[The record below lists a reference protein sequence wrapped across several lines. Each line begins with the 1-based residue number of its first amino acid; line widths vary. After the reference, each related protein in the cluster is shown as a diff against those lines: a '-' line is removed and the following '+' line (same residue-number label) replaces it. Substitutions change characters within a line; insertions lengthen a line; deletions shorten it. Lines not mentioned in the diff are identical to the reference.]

1 MTRWHMLLVGLGA
14 ALATP
19 QAAYASCAE
28 FRATASDLNL
38 VYDPFSPSGIDR
50 TFTLRTQ
57 RLDPDVTSVRIV
69 IADPAAISRGASM
82 GRNADLRYDIRWA
95 RDTGRTVFVSGA
107 EQPNA
112 TNGALIEFGAGRPGD
127 VINESFRIHIPPG
140 QSAGAGDYY
149 QALELRYI
157 CYNGRQELDR
167 NIQIGPQ
174 VAVNLSVPEKI
185 STFVGSPGIRS
196 GRVNFGDVDASLG
209 DVIRNLSITALST
222 VPYDINVDS
231 DRGALKRFDRDDA
244 SLPYHLTLSGFSV
257 TDRSRI
263 VCDRTP
269 APGGRNHNLRV
280 ELKAQDISAAPA
292 GAYGDTV
299 TLTFS
304 PRLGLGGANGCISAG
319 N

>member
-1 MTRWHMLLVGLGA
+1 MTRWQMILAGLGA

-19 QAAYASCAE
+19 QVAYANCAE

-38 VYDPFSPSGIDR
+38 AYDPFSPAGVDR
-50 TFTLRTQ
+50 VFTLRTQ

-69 IADPAAISRGASM
+69 IADPASIGRGAAV
-82 GRNADLRYDIRWA
+82 GRDADLRYDIRWS
-95 RDTGRTVFVSGA
+95 RDSGRTVFVSGA

-112 TNGALIEFGAGRPGD
+112 TNGALIEFGPGRPGD
-127 VINESFRIHIPPG
+127 VINESFRIRISPG

-157 CYNGRQELDR
+157 CYSGREELDR

-196 GRVNFGDVDASLG
+196 GRVDFGDVDASLG
-209 DVIRNLSITALST
+209 DVIRHLSITALST
-222 VPYDINVDS
+222 VPYDIKVDS

-244 SLPYHLTLSGFSV
+244 SLPYHLKLSGFPV
-257 TDRSRI
+257 TDRSGI
-263 VCDRTP
+263 ICERTP

-280 ELKAQDISAAPA
+280 ELKAQDISSAPA

-304 PRLGLGGANGCISAG
+304 PRLGLGGANGCIAAG

>member
-1 MTRWHMLLVGLGA
+1 MTKCYMILAGLGV

-19 QAAYASCAE
+19 QAANASCAE
-28 FRATASDLNL
+28 FRATAADLSL
-38 VYDPFSPSGIDR
+38 VYDPFNPAGIER
-50 TFTLRTQ
+50 AFTLRTQ

-69 IADPAAISRGASM
+69 IADPASIGRGAAM
-82 GRNADLRYDIRWA
+82 GRDADLRYDIRWT
-95 RDTGRTVFVSGA
+95 RDSGRTVFVSGA

-127 VINESFRIHIPPG
+127 VINETFRIQIPPG
-140 QSAGAGDYY
+140 QNAGAGDYY

-157 CYNGRQELDR
+157 CYSGGQELDH

-174 VAVNLSVPEKI
+174 VAVNLNVPEKI
-185 STFVGSPGIRS
+185 ATFVGSRGIRN
-196 GRVNFGDVDASLG
+196 GRVDFGDVDASLG
-209 DVIRNLSITALST
+209 DVIRNISITALST

-231 DRGALKRFDRDDA
+231 DRGALKRSDRDDA
-244 SLPYHLTLSGFSV
+244 SLPYHLTLSGFAV

-263 VCDRTP
+263 ACERTP
-269 APGGRNHNLRV
+269 APGGRDHNLRV
-280 ELKAQDISAAPA
+280 ELKAQDISSAPA